1 MNDRVIGRSSELQR
15 KQSRT
20 RHVPSTGAAVAL
32 PHATRVSCAP
42 SPTLEACTN
51 IDEPLTNARCTP
63 SPSLRIGAADLE
75 RFSRAYEIA
84 TTSTT
89 TRRLYLNRLT
99 LFLAWCAAR
108 GVGAMP
114 AHPEVMRL
122 YLVSLAAEQKA
133 LSTIDVSAAAI
144 TMAHRALGHAPP
156 MSDELQ
162 LTLRS
167 LRKTVGPRN
176 TQSPSISLA
185 MVRQIAAACDRDP
198 HGIRNRALIL
208 MTYFGGLR
216 RAEIIGLNRED
227 THREERSY
235 RLTIEREPRDHMDPR
250 TPLVSHE
257 DQSLCPVLALDEWLR
272 LPAMWVRG
280 LATAPARGPLFVGL
294 HKGRRQRLR
303 IGDRL
308 APIDVDRIIKRRA
321 GTPVACRSAFAV
333 VRAWAMTLAM
343 ITTAPRYTRRPR
355 KRSDGGVARLRQPS
369 RPQQRLKRVTNSSP
383 AAAISAPRGLRAKSL
398 RWSGPPQRGHLPAA
412 I

>member
-1 MNDRVIGRSSELQR
+1 M
-15 KQSRT
+15 
-20 RHVPSTGAAVAL
+20 
-32 PHATRVSCAP
+32 VSCVP
-42 SPTLEACTN
+42 SPTLEARAHV
-51 IDEPLTNARCTP
+51 DEPLANARRKR
-63 SPSLRIGAADLE
+63 SPSLPTEAADLE
-75 RFSRAYEIA
+75 RFSRAYESS

-114 AHPEVMRL
+114 AHPEVVRL

-176 TQSPSISLA
+176 TRSPSISLA
-185 MVRQIAAACDRDP
+185 MLRQMVAACDHDP
-198 HGIRNRALIL
+198 HGIRDRALIL

-216 RAEIIGLNRED
+216 RAETIGLNRED
-227 THREERSY
+227 THREERGY
-235 RLTIEREPRDHMDPR
+235 RLMVEREPRDRTNML
-250 TPLVSHE
+250 TPLMPHE
-257 DQSLCPVLALDEWLR
+257 EPSLCPVRALDEWLR

-280 LATAPARGPLFVGL
+280 IDIAPARGPLFVGL
-294 HKGRRQRLR
+294 HQGRRQRLR

-308 APIDVDRIIKRRA
+308 SLIDVDRIIKRRA
-321 GTPVACRSAFAV
+321 VAAGLNPAGLSALSLCAGFYADV
-333 VRAWAMTLAM
+333 AHD
-343 ITTAPRYTRRPR
+343 
-355 KRSDGGVARLRQPS
+355 DG
-369 RPQQRLKRVTNSSP
+369 NSI
-383 AAAISAPRGLRAKSL
+383 A
-398 RWSGPPQRGHLPAA
+398 
-412 I
+412 

>member
-1 MNDRVIGRSSELQR
+1 MVRCVPTPTPE
-15 KQSRT
+15 SR
-20 RHVPSTGAAVAL
+20 
-32 PHATRVSCAP
+32 
-42 SPTLEACTN
+42 TN
-51 IDEPLTNARCTP
+51 IDEPVANARGKR
-63 SPSLRIGAADLE
+63 SPSLRIEAADLE
-75 RFSRAYEIA
+75 RFSRAYAIA

-114 AHPEVMRL
+114 AHPEVLRL

-176 TQSPSISLA
+176 TCSPSISLA
-185 MVRQIAAACDRDP
+185 MLRQITAACDRDP
-198 HGIRNRALIL
+198 LGIRDRALIL
-208 MTYFGGLR
+208 MTSVGGLR
-216 RAEIIGLNRED
+216 RTETIGLNRED
-227 THREERSY
+227 THREERGY
-235 RLTIEREPRDHMDPR
+235 RLMVERERPDRTETL

-257 DQSLCPVLALDEWLR
+257 DQSLCPVRALDEWLR

-280 LATAPARGPLFVGL
+280 LDSAPARGPLFVGL
-294 HKGRRQRLR
+294 HQGRRQRLR

-321 GTPVACRSAFAV
+321 IAAGLNPAGLSALSLCAAFCADIA
-333 VRAWAMTLAM
+333 R
-343 ITTAPRYTRRPR
+343 
-355 KRSDGGVARLRQPS
+355 DEGG
-369 RPQQRLKRVTNSSP
+369 SS
-383 AAAISAPRGLRAKSL
+383 A
-398 RWSGPPQRGHLPAA
+398 
-412 I
+412 